1 MCAVQLLRV
10 SVHERISAAAEDFLL
25 RLKTDEEPAQIPE
38 LRALLTERLTA
49 AAEEIIA
56 LFAETVA
63 EFEGRVEQSEKE
75 ICRQRRLLE
84 AVLMPQVRLHRA
96 VVHQLSAVKEAPM
109 ALKIKEE
116 PEDLWTTQ
124 ESEITRFPSIH
135 VPVKSEDDEKKPQ
148 LSQLH
153 QGQTEEKRKE
163 PAGEGCGGSEPASS
177 FHPRAHLQTQTDQK
191 NAEYPVA
198 EIEVSCEDWEETGE
212 AQSVCAG
219 PDERF
224 SCSKCGKRFTRIRFL
239 QTHMRIHTGE
249 KLFTCSVCG
258 KGFTNKDFLLE
269 HMDNHKREKRHGC
282 SLCNKRFVWQSGVE
296 CHQCVGVPLNQEY
309 EVKKETE
316 ANAEYS
322 LFSCSFCEKKF
333 TQRGN
338 LIQHMARHTGKVR
351 YRCSVCQKMFDWRHQ
366 LKTHECP
373 GQRENGESGTGQM
386 KADGGLGP
394 ASGFHPDTDNSSE
407 SSDTD
412 VIGLESQYN
421 EISAG
426 DDSQMVLI
434 CPECGKTFCGEENL
448 EIHIRSHAGERPF
461 SCTICGKTFTQ
472 KGYLTNHMEVHT
484 EEKRFM
490 FCACGKRFASHANR
504 KKHKCDHVLSQ
515 HQQRKTKAKTNRKKK

>member
-1 MCAVQLLRV
+1 
-10 SVHERISAAAEDFLL
+10 
-25 RLKTDEEPAQIPE
+25 
-38 LRALLTERLTA
+38 
-49 AAEEIIA
+49 
-56 LFAETVA
+56 
-63 EFEGRVEQSEKE
+63 
-75 ICRQRRLLE
+75 
-84 AVLMPQVRLHRA
+84 
-96 VVHQLSAVKEAPM
+96 M

-212 AQSVCAG
+212 AQSVC
-219 PDERF
+219 
-224 SCSKCGKRFTRIRFL
+224 
-239 QTHMRIHTGE
+239 
-249 KLFTCSVCG
+249 
-258 KGFTNKDFLLE
+258 
-269 HMDNHKREKRHGC
+269 
-282 SLCNKRFVWQSGVE
+282 
-296 CHQCVGVPLNQEY
+296 
-309 EVKKETE
+309 
-316 ANAEYS
+316 
-322 LFSCSFCEKKF
+322 
-333 TQRGN
+333 
-338 LIQHMARHTGKVR
+338 
-351 YRCSVCQKMFDWRHQ
+351 
-366 LKTHECP
+366 
-373 GQRENGESGTGQM
+373 
-386 KADGGLGP
+386 
-394 ASGFHPDTDNSSE
+394 
-407 SSDTD
+407 
-412 VIGLESQYN
+412 
-421 EISAG
+421 